1 MTLLTILLFFLL
13 LGLLVFV
20 HEMGHF
26 LTAIRN
32 GIKAEEFGF
41 GFPPRLAGVVK
52 DDESGKWKVIWGS
65 NHIHGG
71 NTVYSFNWIPFGGF
85 VRIKGEDSNATVTPD
100 SFAGKPA
107 WTRIKVL
114 GAGVFMNFVLAWV
127 LLSVVLMLGFPQ
139 PVTDENRASVDRVDI
154 QILSVAKESPAEAM
168 GIKPGDR
175 VLSVDGVAM
184 TGLEGTQSA
193 IQAKRGSEI
202 SMTIDRFGETLT
214 LSGTPRLATPEN
226 EGALGISFAET
237 AVIGYAWYEAPIRG
251 AQATYHTT
259 GAILG
264 ALGSI
269 VKNVFVGEKAG
280 VDVTGPV
287 GIVVMTKQM
296 SDLGI
301 PYLLQFA
308 AILSIN
314 LGIFNILPF
323 PGLDGGRILFILIEK
338 IKGSPVK
345 ETVEQWAHT
354 IGFLLL
360 LLLMIFVT
368 IKDVAQLKLLDK
380 IGNLF

>member
-1 MTLLTILLFFLL
+1 MITILLFFLL

-26 LTAIRN
+26 LTAVRN

-41 GFPPRLAGVVK
+41 GFPPRLVGVVK
-52 DDESGKWKVIWGS
+52 DDETGKWKGVWGNKHVHS
-65 NHIHGG
+65 K

-85 VRIKGEDSNATVTPD
+85 VRIKGEDSNAAVTPD

-127 LLSVVLMLGFPQ
+127 LLSIVLMLGFPQ

-154 QILSVAKESPAEAM
+154 QILSVAKGSPAEAM

-184 TGLEGTQSA
+184 TDLEETQST
-193 IQAKRGSEI
+193 IRAKRGSEI

-214 LSGTPRLATPEN
+214 LSGTPRVAAPEN

-237 AVIGYAWYEAPIRG
+237 AIIGYAWYEAPIRG

-264 ALGSI
+264 ALGGI
-269 VKNVFVGEKAG
+269 VKNLFVGEKAN

-345 ETVEQWAHT
+345 EAVEQWAHT
-354 IGFLLL
+354 VGFLLL
-360 LLLMIFVT
+360 LLLMIVVT
-368 IKDVAQLKLLDK
+368 VKDVAQLKLLDK

>member
-41 GFPPRLAGVVK
+41 GFPPRLVGAVK
-52 DDESGKWKVIWGS
+52 DDGNGKWKVIWG
-65 NHIHGG
+65 NKHIHGK

-85 VRIKGEDSNATVTPD
+85 VRIKGEDSNASITPD

-154 QILSVAKESPAEAM
+154 QILSVVKDSPADTM

-184 TGLEGTQSA
+184 TDLEQVQAA
-193 IQAKRGSEI
+193 IQAKRGTEI
-202 SMTIDRFGETLT
+202 SMTIDRFGKTLT
-214 LSGTPRLATPEN
+214 LSGTPRLATPAN

-237 AVIGYAWYEAPIRG
+237 AIVGYAWYEAPIRG

-269 VKNVFVGEKAG
+269 VKSVFVGEKAG

-345 ETVEQWAHT
+345 EAVEQWAHT
-354 IGFLLL
+354 VGFLLL

-368 IKDVAQLKLLDK
+368 IKDVANLKLLEK
-380 IGNLF
+380 LGNLF

>member
-1 MTLLTILLFFLL
+1 MSFLTILLFFLL

-20 HEMGHF
+20 HELGHY

-32 GIKAEEFGF
+32 GIAADEFGF
-41 GFPPRLAGVVK
+41 GFPPRLAGAYK
-52 DDESGKWKVIWGS
+52 DSATGKWRFIA
-65 NHIHGG
+65 G
-71 NTVYSFNWIPFGGF
+71 NADVHPDTTIFSINWIPFGGF
-85 VRIKGEDSNATVTPD
+85 VRIKGEDNNATIEAD

-114 GAGVFMNFVLAWV
+114 GAGVFMNFMLAWV

-139 PVTDENRASVDRVDI
+139 PVTDENRAKAEKVDI
-154 QILSVAKESPAEAM
+154 QILGVAKGSPAEEM
-168 GIKPGDR
+168 GIRPGDR
-175 VLSVDGVAM
+175 MLSVNQQKVSTLDEAKA
-184 TGLEGTQSA
+184 A
-193 IQAKRGSEI
+193 IDSRRGSEI
-202 SMTIDRFGETLT
+202 EISVNRSEEMLT
-214 LSGTPRLATPEN
+214 LRGTPRKDAPEG
-226 EGALGISFAET
+226 EGALGVSFAET
-237 AVIGYAWYEAPIRG
+237 AIISYAWYEAPIRG
-251 AQATYHTT
+251 AQATYNTT
-259 GAILG
+259 LAILS
-264 ALGSI
+264 ALGGV
-269 VKNVFVGEKAG
+269 VKNIFVGEKAG

-338 IKGSPVK
+338 LKGSPVK
-345 ETVEQWAHT
+345 ETVEQWSHT

-360 LLLMIFVT
+360 LLLMVLVT
-368 IKDVAQLKLLDK
+368 VKDLSQFKLLEK

>member
-41 GFPPRLAGVVK
+41 GFPPRLVGAVK
-52 DDESGKWKVIWGS
+52 DDTSGKWKVVWG
-65 NHIHGG
+65 NRHVHGK

-85 VRIKGEDSNATVTPD
+85 VRIKGEDSNSITAPD

-114 GAGVFMNFVLAWV
+114 GAGVFMNFALAWV
-127 LLSVVLMLGFPQ
+127 LLSIVLMLGFPQ
-139 PVTDENRASVDRVDI
+139 PVTDENRALVDRVDI
-154 QILSVAKESPAEAM
+154 QILSVAKDSPAETM

-184 TGLEGTQSA
+184 TDLEQVQAA
-193 IQAKRGSEI
+193 IQDKRGTEI
-202 SMTIDRFGETLT
+202 SMTIDRFGEMLT

-237 AVIGYAWYEAPIRG
+237 AIIGYAWYEAPIRG

-264 ALGSI
+264 ALGNI
-269 VKNVFVGEKAG
+269 VKNVFIGEKAG

-354 IGFLLL
+354 VGFLLL

-368 IKDVAQLKLLDK
+368 IKDVADLKLLEK

>member
-1 MTLLTILLFFLL
+1 MSFLTILLFLLL
-13 LGLLVFV
+13 LGVLVFV

-26 LTAIRN
+26 LTAVRN

-41 GFPPRLAGVVK
+41 GFPPRLVGVVK
-52 DDESGKWKVIWGS
+52 DDQTGKWKVIWGG
-65 NHIHGG
+65 NHVHGK

-85 VRIKGEDSNATVTPD
+85 VRIKGEDQNATVEPD

-127 LLSVVLMLGFPQ
+127 LLSTVLLLGFPQ
-139 PVTDENRASVDRVDI
+139 PVTEENRDRAGKVDI
-154 QILSVAKESPAEAM
+154 QILSVAKGSPAESM

-175 VLSVDGVAM
+175 VLAVDGVAM
-184 TGLEGTQSA
+184 TDLKQVQDA
-193 IQAKRGSEI
+193 IRAKRGMQVSLEL
-202 SMTIDRFGETLT
+202 DRFGKEMV
-214 LSGTPRLATPEN
+214 LSGVPRSEAPEK

-237 AVIGYAWYEAPIRG
+237 AVIRYSWYEAPIRG

-259 GAILG
+259 GAILS
-264 ALGSI
+264 ALGGI
-269 VKNVFVGEKAG
+269 VKHLFVGEKES
-280 VDVTGPV
+280 VDVAGPV

-296 SDLGI
+296 SDLGL

-338 IKGSPVK
+338 LKGSPVK
-345 ETVEQWAHT
+345 EAVEQWSHT

-360 LLLMIFVT
+360 LLLMVLVT
-368 IKDVAQLKLLDK
+368 IKDVSQFGILEK
-380 IGNLF
+380 IGRIF